1 MAIRWYIPAN
11 LVQCAANPLAILQ
24 MTAHTIDTIS
34 EFMLHAGTDYRVY
47 DMGRGIE
54 LMDTQTFLD
63 LENNKLPVPCPRAGQ
78 AWFAVVF
85 WNKNLSQEQYI
96 WFVKLP
102 IDERSLVVQAARN
115 QFLEAVVKALGS
127 QLEKSA
133 EKGGQMPENPF
144 IFTPSQQ
151 QLADINAIIRRD
163 LSLPARDGLSKAI
176 EFVKNPT
183 SDSWQ
188 ELALQDISDLAAHI
202 ETDEIAAALNQNLAA
217 LPVQVL
223 TALCSS
229 FENSAYDDAFTDNLI
244 NLYSSAE
251 YAEIQHMI
259 LRGLKGSQN
268 TQKVSSFISKLLSDG
283 EPDTEC
289 LVIIAGRHFRLL
301 TDQTLLMSYFSKVIA
316 LDSSYQ
322 LFRGIYADLVQ
333 VPETRIGLLTLMRK
347 QNLPADIANA
357 IASLYQTVSP
367 QKSTN

>member
-1 MAIRWYIPAN
+1 M
-11 LVQCAANPLAILQ
+11 LQ
-24 MTAHTIDTIS
+24 MTSHTIDTIS

-54 LMDTQTFLD
+54 SMNTQTFLD
-63 LENNKLPVPCPRAGQ
+63 LESNKLPVPCPRAGQ
-78 AWFAVVF
+78 AWFAIVF

-102 IDERSLVVQAARN
+102 IDERSLLVQAARN
-115 QFLEAVVKALGS
+115 QFLEAVVNALGS
-127 QLEKSA
+127 QLEKSE
-133 EKGGQMPENPF
+133 EKGGQLPENPF

-163 LSLPARDGLSKAI
+163 LNLPARDSLNKAI
-176 EFVKNPT
+176 EFVKNP
-183 SDSWQ
+183 DSETWQ
-188 ELALQDISDLAAHI
+188 ALSLQDIADLAANI
-202 ETDEIAAALNQNLAA
+202 DTNEIAEALKQNLAL

-229 FENSAYDDAFTDNLI
+229 FENCTFDDEFTDSLLS
-244 NLYSSAE
+244 LYRNAE
-251 YAEIQHMI
+251 YAEVQHMI
-259 LRGLKGSQN
+259 LRGLKGSKSE
-268 TQKVSSFISKLLSDG
+268 QKVRAFIDTLLKEG

-301 TDQTLLMSYFSKVIA
+301 SEQSLLMAYFSKLIE
-316 LDSSYQ
+316 LDNTYQ

-347 QNLPADIANA
+347 QDLPADIANA
-357 IASLYQTVSP
+357 IASLYQSVSP